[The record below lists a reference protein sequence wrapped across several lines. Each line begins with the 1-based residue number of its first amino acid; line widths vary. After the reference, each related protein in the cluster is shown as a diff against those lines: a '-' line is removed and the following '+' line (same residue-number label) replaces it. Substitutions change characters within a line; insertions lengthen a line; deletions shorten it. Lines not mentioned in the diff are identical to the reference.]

1 MRNLSSIIPSQSSP
15 SESRVSQLSLEE
27 TIQKMTDLL
36 KDKKK
41 HFSKQEKKIS
51 DNAFNQYLLTRPVT
65 ASIQEISSD
74 EEDDLVEELP
84 DRPRIENNIG
94 SYSTSMAG
102 IKSKTYG
109 LNMRRTYDV
118 FKENEEQKAE
128 TNLPSTHSGGE
139 GKGRE
144 DISIKE
150 GDNKMTLN
158 QKFKDFLLS
167 WSIHNRKAHMIV
179 WEYFLHFI
187 SCNLG

>member
-1 MRNLSSIIPSQSSP
+1 
-15 SESRVSQLSLEE
+15 
-27 TIQKMTDLL
+27 MTDLL

-118 FKENEEQKAE
+118 FKDNEEQKVE
-128 TNLPSTHSGGE
+128 TNLPFTHSGGE

-167 WSIHNRKAHMIV
+167 
-179 WEYFLHFI
+179 
-187 SCNLG
+187 